1 MEKAQMLKPRMSYEE
16 MARAYEA
23 ANPSFEANP
32 NRVGRYAKTI
42 GYYRA
47 RQIKD
52 GIATYFYAKQQ

>member
-1 MEKAQMLKPRMSYEE
+1 MLKPRMSYEE